1 MAGYDDMHGLINKSI
16 QSFLRDTYGE
26 AVWSDVV
33 LAADLPT
40 KEFEAMLAYDDEI
53 TGLVLDAA
61 AARLSRPREVLL
73 EDIGTY
79 LVSHENSRGVR
90 RLLRFAGVCYE
101 DFLFSLEDLP
111 DRTRLAV
118 PDLELPALDLRQ
130 EEASRFTLTTGNGL
144 PGMGHVLVGV
154 LRAMADDYGALV
166 MLDHLGEGGQG
177 ECIEITLVEPRFSEG
192 KRFELGVRT
201 G

>member
-1 MAGYDDMHGLINKSI
+1 MHGLINKSI

-33 LAADLPT
+33 LAADLPFGD
-40 KEFEAMLAYDDEI
+40 FEAMLTYEDDI
-53 TGLVLDAA
+53 TQRVLAA
-61 AARLSRPREVLL
+61 AAIRLGRPPEGLL

-79 LVSHENSRGVR
+79 LVSHANNEGLR
-90 RLLRFAGVCYE
+90 RLLRFAGLSYE

-118 PDLELPALDLRQ
+118 SDLDLPRLDLRQ
-130 EEASRFTLTTGNGL
+130 QGVNRFRLTCDAGL
-144 PGMGHVLVGV
+144 PGLGHVLVGV

-166 MLDHLGEGGQG
+166 MLDHLGEGQEG
-177 ECIEITLVEPRFSEG
+177 EAIEITLIETEFAEG
-192 KRFELGVRT
+192 RTFELGARAV
-201 G
+201 